1 LEMKPRLR
9 RLYIAQRDLG
19 AFDEVKRNLGFRRL
33 QECDVILD
41 DSRYHTMM
49 LDFGPASVD
58 GWLAGLLTAELGV
71 DEDGILDQSARALV
85 IDGQRTPLTRLEF
98 SLMQYLTENEG
109 KAVSRS
115 DLLTNVWGYD
125 YEGGSNVVDVVVRGL
140 RQKMGDK
147 SNMIEAVRGTGYRLR
162 VA

>member
-1 LEMKPRLR
+1 
-9 RLYIAQRDLG
+9 
-19 AFDEVKRNLGFRRL
+19 
-33 QECDVILD
+33 
-41 DSRYHTMM
+41 
-49 LDFGPASVD
+49 
-58 GWLAGLLTAELGV
+58 LLTAELGV